1 MTTPAPTTTKAWTFT
16 KPGEPSAVLALD
28 NAYPMP
34 AFPPQPPVPKAVE
47 RLLAEEWVLVR
58 VAYAALNHGTSFYL
72 RMLPAWARK
81 RGPVV
86 PELDFSG
93 VVEDV
98 WDPNPNLD
106 PNTHSQRPRLA
117 KGDAVCGFIPVSFA
131 WPTGTGAL
139 QGHVAIPARFAVR
152 APEGVPLR
160 EAAGLMVAACTAL
173 QVVEAAGLRRGGR
186 VLVNAASGGI
196 GSLALQMARRRVGPE
211 GFVVGV
217 CSGKNAELV
226 RSMGAD
232 EVIDYQQHQPLAPEL
247 KRRYGSGPFDA
258 ALDCIGLQQL
268 YVASAGFL
276 TPEGVYSAV
285 GLVIPAWTLR
295 HMASCI
301 VSMQLNALWPRS
313 PWLGGTG
320 RAWCCAAMMD
330 AEPETMRRVADMAA
344 AGELRAVVD
353 GGREWAFE
361 DVPAA
366 LARLE
371 SRRAAGKVVVRV
383 GDL

>member
-1 MTTPAPTTTKAWTFT
+1 MAAPAPTTKAWTFT
-16 KPGEPSAVLALD
+16 KPGEPSSVLALD
-28 NAYPMP
+28 TAYPKP

-72 RMLPAWARK
+72 RVLPAWARK
-81 RGPVV
+81 PGPVV

-98 WDPNPNLD
+98 WDPNSNPNG
-106 PNTHSQRPRLA
+106 QQPRLA
-117 KGDAVCGFIPVSFA
+117 RGDAVCGFIPVSFA

-139 QGHVAIPARFAVR
+139 QGYVAIPARFAVKV
-152 APEGVPLR
+152 PGGMPLR

-196 GSLALQMARRRVGPE
+196 GSLALQMARQQVGPE

-226 RSMGAD
+226 KRIGAD
-232 EVIDYQQHQPLAPEL
+232 EVVDYQQHHPLAPEL
-247 KRRYGSGPFDA
+247 KRRYGSDPFDA

-276 TPEGVYSAV
+276 APEGVYSAV

-295 HMASCI
+295 HMVPCI
-301 VSMQLNALWPRS
+301 LSMQLNALWPRS

-320 RAWCCAAMMD
+320 RAWRCAAMMD
-330 AEPETMRRVADMAA
+330 ASPGTMQRVADMAA
-344 AGELRAVVD
+344 AGELRTVVD
-353 GGREWAFE
+353 GEGEWAFE

-371 SRRAAGKVVVRV
+371 SRRAVGKVVVRV
-383 GDL
+383 GGP